1 MTFYY
6 FMKAQI
12 IDVCVI
18 PETSQS
24 QLLHLVILTGG
35 EVLPEKLGGGVRGAS
50 QNSYPLL
57 RPNSVIFP
65 TLFMTDLT

>member
-1 MTFYY
+1 
-6 FMKAQI
+6 MKAQI

-18 PETSQS
+18 QS

-50 QNSYPLL
+50 QNSY
-57 RPNSVIFP
+57 
-65 TLFMTDLT
+65 LF